1 MLLRVFTD
9 GGSRGN
15 PGEAGIGVYITDK
28 EGKALERR
36 YKYLGITTN
45 NVAEYTGALYG
56 IKRARELGA
65 TQIELSMD
73 SKLVI
78 EQLSGNWKIKNEYL
92 KQLAQDIKYHSK
104 GLEITYNWI
113 PREQNSIADELSNK
127 AMDKKI

>member
-1 MLLRVFTD
+1 MLLKVFTD

-15 PGEAGIGVYITDK
+15 PGKAGIWVYIMNA
-28 EGKALERR
+28 EGRPLERR

-45 NVAEYTGALYG
+45 NIAEYTGALYG

-65 TQIELSMD
+65 NSIELHMD

-92 KQLAQDIKYHSK
+92 KQLANDIKYNSK
-104 GLEITYNWI
+104 GVNIEYKWI
-113 PREQNSIADELSNK
+113 PREQNGIADELSNK
-127 AMDKKI
+127 AMNEQI